1 MLKKLREMRY
11 EIFAVCLLLVLGAL
25 IAFLV
30 KLRQDRTLSG
40 VLCALVLI
48 DGALLLFVL
57 RKLWRTKWR
66 KRVSEIFENTL
77 GRAIISLLRFLE
89 RVLDRWNSGYRKR
102 ENILGGKT
110 EITFEFGMEKKDKFV
125 NKARRW
131 KQMKSDRERL
141 GYLYRKMIDRK
152 LERGVNIT
160 RCETPTEIKA
170 KHSENETEN
179 ELFDM
184 YIEYRYDNRKCLST
198 EKLIEIKNR
207 M

>member
-1 MLKKLREMRY
+1 
-11 EIFAVCLLLVLGAL
+11 
-25 IAFLV
+25 
-30 KLRQDRTLSG
+30 
-40 VLCALVLI
+40 
-48 DGALLLFVL
+48 
-57 RKLWRTKWR
+57 
-66 KRVSEIFENTL
+66 
-77 GRAIISLLRFLE
+77 
-89 RVLDRWNSGYRKR
+89 
-102 ENILGGKT
+102 
-110 EITFEFGMEKKDKFV
+110 
-125 NKARRW
+125 
-131 KQMKSDRERL
+131 MKSDRERL